1 MSKPNTEFNLG
12 LRDIDLIEDAIN
24 LVIARRSSAMSALAE
39 DTLENTTDMSA
50 YREIRHEVAE
60 LRELLGRLH
69 NQKNWYRP
77 QTDAVYVS
85 GIKSLKFYKSSANW
99 LYKYTKTKI
108 AENIAP
114 KAPTINRASIC
125 TTLKFGPKICFQVTI
140 LASKN

>member
-1 MSKPNTEFNLG
+1 MAKPNTEFNLG

-85 GIKSLKFYKSSANW
+85 G
-99 LYKYTKTKI
+99 
-108 AENIAP
+108 
-114 KAPTINRASIC
+114 
-125 TTLKFGPKICFQVTI
+125 
-140 LASKN
+140 

>member
-24 LVIARRSSAMSALAE
+24 LVIAGRSSAMSALAE

-77 QTDAVYVS
+77 QTNAVYVS
-85 GIKSLKFYKSSANW
+85 G
-99 LYKYTKTKI
+99 
-108 AENIAP
+108 
-114 KAPTINRASIC
+114 
-125 TTLKFGPKICFQVTI
+125 
-140 LASKN
+140 

>member
-1 MSKPNTEFNLG
+1 MSNPNTEFNLG

-24 LVIARRSSAMSALAE
+24 LVIAHRSSAMSALAE

-85 GIKSLKFYKSSANW
+85 G
-99 LYKYTKTKI
+99 
-108 AENIAP
+108 
-114 KAPTINRASIC
+114 
-125 TTLKFGPKICFQVTI
+125 
-140 LASKN
+140 

>member
-39 DTLENTTDMSA
+39 NTLENTTDMSA

-77 QTDAVYVS
+77 QPDAVYVS
-85 GIKSLKFYKSSANW
+85 G
-99 LYKYTKTKI
+99 
-108 AENIAP
+108 
-114 KAPTINRASIC
+114 
-125 TTLKFGPKICFQVTI
+125 
-140 LASKN
+140 

>member
-77 QTDAVYVS
+77 QNDAVYVS
-85 GIKSLKFYKSSANW
+85 G
-99 LYKYTKTKI
+99 
-108 AENIAP
+108 
-114 KAPTINRASIC
+114 
-125 TTLKFGPKICFQVTI
+125 
-140 LASKN
+140 

>member
-24 LVIARRSSAMSALAE
+24 LVIARRSSTMSALAE

-85 GIKSLKFYKSSANW
+85 G
-99 LYKYTKTKI
+99 
-108 AENIAP
+108 
-114 KAPTINRASIC
+114 
-125 TTLKFGPKICFQVTI
+125 
-140 LASKN
+140 

>member
-1 MSKPNTEFNLG
+1 MSKLNTEFNLG
-12 LRDIDLIEDAIN
+12 LRDIDLIEDALN

-85 GIKSLKFYKSSANW
+85 G
-99 LYKYTKTKI
+99 
-108 AENIAP
+108 
-114 KAPTINRASIC
+114 
-125 TTLKFGPKICFQVTI
+125 
-140 LASKN
+140 

>member
-50 YREIRHEVAE
+50 YRVIRHEVAE

-85 GIKSLKFYKSSANW
+85 G
-99 LYKYTKTKI
+99 
-108 AENIAP
+108 
-114 KAPTINRASIC
+114 
-125 TTLKFGPKICFQVTI
+125 
-140 LASKN
+140 

>member
-50 YREIRHEVAE
+50 YREIIHEVAE

-85 GIKSLKFYKSSANW
+85 
-99 LYKYTKTKI
+99 
-108 AENIAP
+108 
-114 KAPTINRASIC
+114 
-125 TTLKFGPKICFQVTI
+125 V
-140 LASKN
+140 

>member
-12 LRDIDLIEDAIN
+12 LRDIDLIEDAVN

-85 GIKSLKFYKSSANW
+85 G
-99 LYKYTKTKI
+99 
-108 AENIAP
+108 
-114 KAPTINRASIC
+114 
-125 TTLKFGPKICFQVTI
+125 
-140 LASKN
+140 